1 MQQIEGHKTKQQVAG
16 AKVESLPPAFLHTPD
31 GANASGCDQEPDLY
45 VMED

>member
-16 AKVESLPPAFLHTPD
+16 AKVPPAFLQTPD